1 MDRARTSHFSGRR
14 HQNMNSP
21 WVKMTM
27 VVLVVVGALFWIMN
41 SCENAVIDA
50 EKRKETER
58 QARIVVALVDSFQV
72 LAGRVPRSLVDQLPD
87 GHHFVD
93 IFPTGNCFIN
103 PWTGHRSE
111 PRFFNHCYDK
121 AQPGTLAIVED
132 NGDIFILAYGS
143 NSRSTL
149 RLRL

>member
-1 MDRARTSHFSGRR
+1 
-14 HQNMNSP
+14 MNSR
-21 WVKMTM
+21 WGRTTV
-27 VVLVVVGALFWIMN
+27 VVLASLGALLWIMD
-41 SCENAVIDA
+41 SCENTAFDA
-50 EKRKETER
+50 ERRKETER
-58 QARIVVALVDSFQV
+58 QVRIVVALVDSFQA

-111 PRFFNHCYDK
+111 PRFFNHCYDR
-121 AQPGTLAIVED
+121 AQPGTLAIVDD

-143 NSRSTL
+143 NGKSIL